1 MGAFDPSA
9 LAPPTSVRTPRSN
22 SNLSPRAAATLAA
35 MDSEGMG
42 MRGDSPYGA
51 ASGSRNGAHSR
62 PGMGRRASESSI
74 TMGFPST
81 QVSGKGQALIEIY
94 GVRYALPIF
103 LGRPGGD
110 ELIYI
115 VLVIVGTARHGKT
128 SVRVDMK
135 QMERLVMLRRRTVLE
150 SLVGEINWADELN
163 PSGILR

>member
-1 MGAFDPSA
+1 MEDVSNLCYFSIRVSSLTCSPVKNIAALHKHDGPYAAATASRNKGPRAPMGAFDPSA

-51 ASGSRNGAHSR
+51 ASGSRNGAHGR

-94 GVRYALPIF
+94 GVR
-103 LGRPGGD
+103 
-110 ELIYI
+110 
-115 VLVIVGTARHGKT
+115 
-128 SVRVDMK
+128 
-135 QMERLVMLRRRTVLE
+135 
-150 SLVGEINWADELN
+150 
-163 PSGILR
+163 